1 MALFSAFGPCAKFL
15 APAKTASGH
24 WGNCRLAFLTLSSSH
39 SDPQQS
45 LAYLV
50 GWRHFSHR
58 VTSYSRDIAFA
69 GRLEAGRKDHGFTP
83 LVDRPMLL
91 KQVRD
96 KEGEHVWNGT
106 GSPGGNRGCQAQR
119 SNQ

>member
-69 GRLEAGRKDHGFTP
+69 GRLEAGPKDHGFTP
-83 LVDRPMLL
+83 LVDRANAFEANPRQRGRACLERHRQSRWQPWL
-91 KQVRD
+91 S
-96 KEGEHVWNGT
+96 
-106 GSPGGNRGCQAQR
+106 GSKI
-119 SNQ
+119 